1 MGLQRGRRGLTRTGR
16 PATLLRPQ
24 GFCQDVNTT
33 TDQNSPGSQS
43 RPCVW
48 GRLAHRVAPRRRPA
62 FLTDVREPVSKQQH
76 NTDPRGTNTHGKAK
90 GRVTESSR
98 RPAGPRAGTRGTRVG
113 PRVPVGRGRPPRATS
128 SPVRP
133 RAVFKSCTST
143 RRKQDAVFTILDW
156 SRLS

>member
-48 GRLAHRVAPRRRPA
+48 GRLAHRVAPRRQPA

-76 NTDPRGTNTHGKAK
+76 NTDPAHAVPTHTGKQK
-90 GRVTESSR
+90 G
-98 RPAGPRAGTRGTRVG
+98 A
-113 PRVPVGRGRPPRATS
+113 
-128 SPVRP
+128 
-133 RAVFKSCTST
+133 
-143 RRKQDAVFTILDW
+143 
-156 SRLS
+156 

>member
-48 GRLAHRVAPRRRPA
+48 GRLAHRVAPG
-62 FLTDVREPVSKQQH
+62 V
-76 NTDPRGTNTHGKAK
+76 
-90 GRVTESSR
+90 
-98 RPAGPRAGTRGTRVG
+98 
-113 PRVPVGRGRPPRATS
+113 
-128 SPVRP
+128 
-133 RAVFKSCTST
+133 
-143 RRKQDAVFTILDW
+143 
-156 SRLS
+156 SRLSLRTFASPFQSSSTTQTHAVPTHTGKQKGA